1 MPYYLGKVPLR
12 AELPELAEEVSAAIS
27 SPQEVQFRTLFWEG
41 ETDGGFG
48 CSWCVEI
55 RFMRV
60 QGTLFTQTM
69 SNGKKTVGGKM

>member
-55 RFMRV
+55 RFKGPRHPFHSEDV
-60 QGTLFTQTM
+60 
-69 SNGKKTVGGKM
+69 